1 LINLCSYLSKDAGHW
16 KLPRLQDGQFKV
28 VEDQTSTNKCGSGPL
43 AAEIST
49 CSRCT
54 IVFNNIE
61 EVVVIC
67 ENTRLYSRGSNSG
80 FSVKKK
86 CPLAE
91 SQLEKC
97 RMVNPKKCRIV
108 TPQRWTAFSR
118 GQEDLVKI
126 EESEVYKCMVKYGTC
141 RVICVVYDRAVYSNT
156 EMIRKM
162 QREVVREAK
171 VDLEFCRDLKSSS
184 CMKYTDS
191 MSN

>member
-1 LINLCSYLSKDAGHW
+1 
-16 KLPRLQDGQFKV
+16 
-28 VEDQTSTNKCGSGPL
+28 
-43 AAEIST
+43 
-49 CSRCT
+49 
-54 IVFNNIE
+54 
-61 EVVVIC
+61 
-67 ENTRLYSRGSNSG
+67 
-80 FSVKKK
+80 
-86 CPLAE
+86 
-91 SQLEKC
+91 
-97 RMVNPKKCRIV
+97 V